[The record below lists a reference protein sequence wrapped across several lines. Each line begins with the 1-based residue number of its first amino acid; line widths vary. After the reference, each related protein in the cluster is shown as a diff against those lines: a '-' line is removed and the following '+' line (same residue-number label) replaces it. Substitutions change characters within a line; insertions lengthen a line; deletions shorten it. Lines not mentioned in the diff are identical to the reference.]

1 MIDKPKAN
9 KKLGQHYLNNQTTI
23 SDICN
28 DFDGEYDQIIEI
40 GPGPATLTGEL
51 AKKDTPLL
59 LIEKDSRFIEIL
71 EQLSPKPEILNV
83 DALELDIDSVLAEKN
98 KSNVWLVSNLPY
110 NVGTPIM
117 LRYMKAPKIK
127 FMTLMFQKEV
137 AQKIYLPLFGE
148 KRIHKEMNS
157 LHVLVAAYFDI
168 DLLKKVPPGQFS
180 PPPKVDSAVVSLKRK
195 ESPIVSLEEWEKFEG
210 FLRKLFSNR
219 RKQIQ
224 TVLKSYFEKSKLIEV
239 FGQTGI
245 LGTLRSEKLS
255 FEEVIT
261 LYRKLV

>member
-23 SDICN
+23 SEICN
-28 DFDGEYDQIIEI
+28 DFDGKYDQIVEI
-40 GPGPATLTGEL
+40 GPGPATLTGQL
-51 AKKDTPLL
+51 AKKEKPLL
-59 LIEKDSRFIEIL
+59 LIEKDTRFIEIL
-71 EQLSPKPEILNV
+71 EQLTPEPEIINE
-83 DALELDIDSVLAEKN
+83 DALELDIDEILAEKN
-98 KSNVWLVSNLPY
+98 KDNVWLVSNLPY

-117 LRYMKAPKIK
+117 LRYMRTTRIK
-127 FMTLMFQKEV
+127 YMTLMFQKEV

-148 KRIHKEMNS
+148 KKMNKEMNS

-180 PPPKVDSAVVSLKRK
+180 PPPKVDSAVVSLQRK
-195 ESPIVSLEEWEKFEG
+195 ENPIVTLEEWDKFEG

-224 TVLKSYFEKSKLIEV
+224 TVLKSYFEKSKLIDV
-239 FGQTGI
+239 FEQTAI
-245 LGTLRSEKLS
+245 SGTLRSEKLS
-255 FEEVIT
+255 FEEVIS